1 MIPTSAFAS
10 KIPWV
15 VEFSRK
21 RRVRIV
27 VFGILF
33 PVGVLLLLMSVI
45 LIVGYVSPSY
55 AEEMYYWVQIV
66 TGNWSSTGPYPRGS
80 YFHAF
85 WASLAILLNLG
96 VIIAI
101 IGIIKSL
108 IQDREIIMKLANF
121 LLVRDMA
128 IQTRF
133 LNSFPPEERG
143 KMREVL
149 RAAFRRGHDDTMQRG
164 LAAVFSDPE
173 RAERMREII
182 PNAEVGPYT

>member
-1 MIPTSAFAS
+1 
-10 KIPWV
+10 
-15 VEFSRK
+15 
-21 RRVRIV
+21 
-27 VFGILF
+27 
-33 PVGVLLLLMSVI
+33 
-45 LIVGYVSPSY
+45 
-55 AEEMYYWVQIV
+55 
-66 TGNWSSTGPYPRGS
+66 
-80 YFHAF
+80 
-85 WASLAILLNLG
+85 
-96 VIIAI
+96 
-101 IGIIKSL
+101 
-108 IQDREIIMKLANF
+108 MKLANF